1 MVYIIWSLFSFFPF
15 FSLKSSS
22 ALVAF
27 RVKANPIICCRFCL
41 CWNVTCANLF
51 CSDHGDF
58 GSWRLASVLGRPKGY
73 QNRSVFQ
80 KPPQKMPTSDTTEW
94 KETCW
99 KLLHGREMSLLPW
112 PHNCFCDGEQ
122 RPSLSL
128 HAWEGC
134 VSLSSRIACCPHQY
148 FSQAMVHSRSVPP
161 LLLNKT
167 EWKIQGLWDM
177 GVSHVKPLKFSTRTG
192 WLCSN
197 PSCLLVHPWA

>member
-1 MVYIIWSLFSFFPF
+1 MSPVQIYSAQTMESL
-15 FSLKSSS
+15 
-22 ALVAF
+22 V
-27 RVKANPIICCRFCL
+27 
-41 CWNVTCANLF
+41 
-51 CSDHGDF
+51 HGDLHLYW
-58 GSWRLASVLGRPKGY
+58 GGQRVIKIEVSSK
-73 QNRSVFQ
+73 